1 MLTEERFARIISE
14 VDSKGSVTIADLMKL
29 LDASESTIRR
39 DLDELDSEG
48 RITRVRGGAISKAA
62 SLHTKDDDISKRRS
76 VKRKEKLS
84 IGSYA
89 ASLIKPG
96 DFVYIDAG
104 TTTAQMLPFI
114 TEHDATFVTNA
125 VNHAM
130 TLASA
135 GFLVYILGGEFKRMT
150 EAIVGEEALYSL
162 KKYNFTKG
170 FFGANGIT
178 KDEGYTTPELK
189 EAMVKRQA
197 FMSCK
202 ERYVLADDTKFGI
215 ISSISFAEFDSA
227 EVITDRV
234 RLKAYMDLINVKEVS
249 KA

>member
-1 MLTEERFARIISE
+1 MLTEERFAKIISA
-14 VDSKGSVTIADLMKL
+14 VDSKGSVTVAELMKL
-29 LDASESTIRR
+29 LGASESTVRR

-48 RITRVRGGAISKAA
+48 RITRVRGGAISKTG
-62 SLHTKDDDISKRRS
+62 SLTSKDEEISKR
-76 VKRKEKLS
+76 KGQKQKEKAT

-104 TTTAQMLPFI
+104 TTTEQMLSYI

-130 TLASA
+130 VLASE
-135 GFLVYILGGEFKRMT
+135 GFKVYILGGEFKRIT
-150 EAIVGEEALYSL
+150 EAIVGEEALDSL
-162 KKYNFTKG
+162 NKYNFTKG

-178 KDEGYTTPELK
+178 RKEGFTTPELK

-197 FMSCK
+197 FLSCK
-202 ERYVLADDTKFGI
+202 DRYVLADDTKFGTV
-215 ISSISFAEFDSA
+215 SA
-227 EVITDRV
+227 IGFGDFERATIITDKLTKRGF
-234 RLKAYMDLINVKEVS
+234 KGFKNIKEL
-249 KA
+249 A